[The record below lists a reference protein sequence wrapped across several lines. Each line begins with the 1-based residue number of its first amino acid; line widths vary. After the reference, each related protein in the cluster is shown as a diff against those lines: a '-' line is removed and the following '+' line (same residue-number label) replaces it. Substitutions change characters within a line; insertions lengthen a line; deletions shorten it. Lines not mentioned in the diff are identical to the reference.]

1 MSIVFDSHLD
11 YHVNISYGN
20 ACVPAT
26 ISQHKHTF
34 RWKMCGNLEKSQF
47 HWVRKVNENN
57 TIVQLLFLVCVWV
70 ERTTLY
76 LVLRLCQ
83 GSLDLAE
90 DQINVCTR
98 HENICSMTIS
108 NFRFCRHLNVYLTT
122 HIFTFTQLL
131 CCCCSRRK
139 LDLFAVARIHSCFES
154 RSFRRREKTPRS
166 RTSSLNYVRKF
177 IRF

>member
-1 MSIVFDSHLD
+1 M
-11 YHVNISYGN
+11 
-20 ACVPAT
+20 
-26 ISQHKHTF
+26 
-34 RWKMCGNLEKSQF
+34 
-47 HWVRKVNENN
+47 NENN

-70 ERTTLY
+70 ERTTLS

-90 DQINVCTR
+90 DQINVCSR

-154 RSFRRREKTPRS
+154 RSFRRREKKPRS
-166 RTSSLNYVRKF
+166 RTSSVNYVRKF

>member
-1 MSIVFDSHLD
+1 MSIIFDSHLD

-57 TIVQLLFLVCVWV
+57 TIVQLLFFVCVWV
-70 ERTTLY
+70 EHTTLY

-131 CCCCSRRK
+131 CS
-139 LDLFAVARIHSCFES
+139 AVRGVNSIYSPSHAFTHASNHNLS
-154 RSFRRREKTPRS
+154 GGEKKHHAHAHR
-166 RTSSLNYVRKF
+166 V
-177 IRF
+177 